1 MGNKMKKTLT
11 KSINLNNLSIME
23 LTILLMNKKVIHK
36 DKNETTPIFIDT
48 HINIAN
54 DVILDE
60 ILKRT
65 R

>member
-1 MGNKMKKTLT
+1 MKKTPT

-23 LTILLMNKKVIHK
+23 LAILLMNKKVIQ

-65 R
+65 K